1 MLGYVLIL
9 LATVCFGAQNLIT
22 RVLFIPSDLFGVVE
36 TGGFVEPTLP
46 NSFLLMFMRMVV
58 GVPLMAVL
66 LPPVYPPMWSDLRR
80 LGSTSYRRELYLAL
94 VGGLLMFSY
103 LALLYVAVG
112 RIAAGI
118 ALTLFFTFPVYTALL
133 DWYWFGHRPSTSRW
147 AILALILLGSAL
159 TIPMTGAAIAS
170 WVGVVFG
177 LASGIVYAF
186 YTVAA
191 QKAFETFHPVPFT
204 GISFA
209 VTLVLSAV
217 SLLLWPGDLAGL
229 LWPALWVGGLLSA
242 IATLTGHVLNNLGIR
257 VVGAT
262 AASML
267 GAANPALTAVLAWGV
282 LQEQLSP
289 VQWLGVLLVTVSVG
303 LLSLTKPSSPV
314 K

>member
-9 LATVCFGAQNLIT
+9 LATICFGAQNLIT
-22 RVLFIPSDLFGVVE
+22 RVLFTPSNLFGVLE

-46 NSFLLMFMRMVV
+46 NSFLLMFMRMAV

-80 LGSTSYRRELYLAL
+80 LGSADYRRELYLAL
-94 VGGLLMFSY
+94 VGGVLMFSY
-103 LALLYVAVG
+103 LALLYVSVG

-118 ALTLFFTFPVYTALL
+118 ALTLFFTFPVYTAVL
-133 DWYWFGHRPSTSRW
+133 DWYWFGHRPSTGRW

-170 WVGVVFG
+170 WVGIVFG
-177 LASGIVYAF
+177 LASGVVYAF
-186 YTVAA
+186 YTVVA

-204 GISFA
+204 GMSFA
-209 VTLVLSAV
+209 VTLVLSAA
-217 SLLLWPGDLAGL
+217 SLLLWPGDLVGL

-257 VVGAT
+257 SVGAT

-267 GAANPALTAVLAWGV
+267 GAANPALTAVLAWGM
-282 LQEQLSP
+282 LQEQLSV
-289 VQWLGVLLVTVSVG
+289 VQGLGVLLVTVSVG
-303 LLSLTKPSSPV
+303 LLSLTKPS
-314 K
+314 

>member
-9 LATVCFGAQNLIT
+9 LATICFGAQNLIT
-22 RVLFIPSDLFGVVE
+22 RVLFVPSDLLSLVE
-36 TGGFVEPTLP
+36 VGGFVTPTLP
-46 NSFLLMFMRMVV
+46 NSFLLMFMRTVL

-66 LPPVYPPMWSDLRR
+66 LPPVYPPMWTDLRR
-80 LGSTSYRRELYLAL
+80 LGTADYRRELYLAL
-94 VGGLLMFSY
+94 AGGILMFSY
-103 LALLYVAVG
+103 LALLYVSVG

-147 AILALILLGSAL
+147 AILVLILVGSGL
-159 TIPMTGAAIAS
+159 TVPMTGAAIAS
-170 WVGVVFG
+170 WLGIFFG
-177 LASGIVYAF
+177 LASGVVYAF

-204 GISFA
+204 TVSFA
-209 VTLVLSAV
+209 VTLVLSAG

-229 LWPALWVGGLLSA
+229 LWPALWMGGLLSA

-267 GAANPALTAVLAWGV
+267 GAANPALTAVLAWGI
-282 LQEQLSP
+282 LQEQLSL
-289 VQWLGVLLVTVSVG
+289 VQGLGVLLVTLSVG
-303 LLSLTKPSSPV
+303 LLSFTNPA
-314 K
+314 

>member
-9 LATVCFGAQNLIT
+9 LATICFGAQNLIT
-22 RVLFIPSDLFGVVE
+22 RVLFVPSDLLSLVQ

-46 NSFLLMFMRMVV
+46 NSFLLMFMRTVL

-66 LPPVYPPMWSDLRR
+66 LPPIYPPMWADLRQ
-80 LGSTSYRRELYLAL
+80 LGAASYRRELYLAL
-94 VGGLLMFSY
+94 AGGVLMFSY
-103 LALLYVAVG
+103 LALLYVSVG

-133 DWYWFGHRPSTSRW
+133 AWYWFGHRPSTSRW

-159 TIPMTGAAIAS
+159 TIPMTGVAIES
-170 WVGVVFG
+170 WLGVIFG
-177 LASGIVYAF
+177 LASGVVYAF

-204 GISFA
+204 TVSFV
-209 VTLVLSAV
+209 VTLVLSAG

-267 GAANPALTAVLAWGV
+267 GAANPALTAVLAWGI
-282 LQEQLSP
+282 LQEQLSL
-289 VQWLGVLLVTVSVG
+289 VQGLGVLLVTISVG
-303 LLSLTKPSSPV
+303 LLSFTKPA
-314 K
+314 

>member
-22 RVLFIPSDLFGVVE
+22 RVLFIPSNLLGLVE

-46 NSFLLMFMRMVV
+46 NSFLLMFMRMLV
-58 GVPLMAVL
+58 GVPLMAML
-66 LPPVYPPMWSDLRR
+66 LPPVYPQLWHDLRR
-80 LGSTSYRRELYLAL
+80 LRSPDYRRELYLAL
-94 VGGLLMFSY
+94 VGGVLMFSY

-118 ALTLFFTFPVYTALL
+118 ALTLFFTFPVYTAIL

-147 AILALILLGSAL
+147 AILVLILLGSAL
-159 TIPMTGAAIAS
+159 TIPMAGAAIES
-170 WVGVVFG
+170 WLGVSFG
-177 LASGIVYAF
+177 LASGVVYAF

-209 VTLVLSAV
+209 VTLVLSAA

-282 LQEQLSP
+282 LQEQLSL

-303 LLSLTKPSSPV
+303 LLSLTKPS
-314 K
+314 

>member
-22 RVLFIPSDLFGVVE
+22 RVLFIPSNLLGVLE

-46 NSFLLMFMRMVV
+46 NSFLLMFMRMAV

-66 LPPVYPPMWSDLRR
+66 LPPVYPPLWADLRR
-80 LGSTSYRRELYLAL
+80 LGSTDYRRERYLAL
-94 VGGLLMFSY
+94 VGGVLMFSY
-103 LALLYVAVG
+103 LALLYVSVG
-112 RIAAGI
+112 RVAAGI

-133 DWYWFGHRPSTSRW
+133 DWYWFGHRPSPSRW

-177 LASGIVYAF
+177 LASGVVYAF

-204 GISFA
+204 VISFA

-257 VVGAT
+257 SVGAT

-267 GAANPALTAVLAWGV
+267 GAANPALTAVLAWGI
-282 LQEQLSP
+282 LQEQLSV
-289 VQWLGVLLVTVSVG
+289 VQGLGVLLVTISVG
-303 LLSLTKPSSPV
+303 LLSLTKPS
-314 K
+314 

>member
-1 MLGYVLIL
+1 MVGYVLIL
-9 LATVCFGAQNLIT
+9 LATICFGAQNLIT
-22 RVLFIPSDLFGVVE
+22 RVLFIPSNLLGLVE

-46 NSFLLMFMRMVV
+46 NSFLLMFMRMAV

-66 LPPVYPPMWSDLRR
+66 LPPVYPPLWSDLRR
-80 LGSTSYRRELYLAL
+80 LRSADYRRELYLAL
-94 VGGLLMFSY
+94 VGGVLMFSY
-103 LALLYVAVG
+103 LALLYVSVG

-133 DWYWFGHRPSTSRW
+133 DWYWFGHRPSLSRW

-177 LASGIVYAF
+177 LASGVVYAF

-257 VVGAT
+257 SVGAT

-267 GAANPALTAVLAWGV
+267 GAANPALTAVLAWGI
-282 LQEQLSP
+282 LQEQLSL
-289 VQWLGVLLVTVSVG
+289 VQGLGVLLVTVSVG
-303 LLSLTKPSSPV
+303 LLSFTKAA
-314 K
+314 

>member
-22 RVLFIPSDLFGVVE
+22 RVLFTPSDLLGMVE
-36 TGGFVEPTLP
+36 TGGFVAPTLP
-46 NSFLLMFMRMVV
+46 NSFLLMFMRMLV

-66 LPPVYPPMWSDLRR
+66 LPPIYPAMWADLRR
-80 LGSTSYRRELYLAL
+80 LGLASYRRELYLAL
-94 VGGLLMFSY
+94 VGGVLMFSY
-103 LALLYVAVG
+103 LALLYVSVG

-133 DWYWFGHRPSTSRW
+133 DWYWFGHRPSASRW

-159 TIPMTGAAIAS
+159 TIPMTGAAIES
-170 WVGVVFG
+170 WLGVVFG
-177 LASGIVYAF
+177 LASGVVYAF

-209 VTLVLSAV
+209 VTLVLSAAC
-217 SLLLWPGDLAGL
+217 LLLWPVELAGL
-229 LWPALWVGGLLSA
+229 LWPALWMGGLLSA

-267 GAANPALTAVLAWGV
+267 GAANPALTAVLAWGI
-282 LQEQLSP
+282 LQEQLSL
-289 VQWLGVLLVTVSVG
+289 VQGLGVLLVTVSVG
-303 LLSLTKPSSPV
+303 LLSLTKPS
-314 K
+314 

>member
-9 LATVCFGAQNLIT
+9 LATICFGAQNLIT
-22 RVLFIPSDLFGVVE
+22 RVLFTPSNLLGVFE

-46 NSFLLMFMRMVV
+46 NSFLLMFMRMAV
-58 GVPLMAVL
+58 GVPMMGLL
-66 LPPVYPPMWSDLRR
+66 LPLVYPPLWADLRR
-80 LGSTSYRRELYLAL
+80 LGAPTYRRELYLAL
-94 VGGLLMFSY
+94 AGGGLMFSY

-112 RIAAGI
+112 RVAAGI

-133 DWYWFGHRPSTSRW
+133 DWYWFGHRPSPSRW

-159 TIPMTGAAIAS
+159 TIPMTGAAIES
-170 WVGVVFG
+170 WLGVTFG
-177 LASGIVYAF
+177 LASGVVYAF
-186 YTVAA
+186 YTVVA

-209 VTLVLSAV
+209 VTLVLSAA
-217 SLLLWPGDLAGL
+217 SLLLWPGELEGL

-257 VVGAT
+257 SVGAT

-282 LQEQLSP
+282 LQEHLSL
-289 VQWLGVLLVTVSVG
+289 VQGLGVLLVTVSVG
-303 LLSLTKPSSPV
+303 LLSLIKPS
-314 K
+314 

>member
-22 RVLFIPSDLFGVVE
+22 RVLFVPSDLLGLVE
-36 TGGFVEPTLP
+36 TGGFVEPTLS
-46 NSFLLMFMRMVV
+46 NSFLLMFMRTVV

-66 LPPVYPPMWSDLRR
+66 LPPVYPPMWADLRQ
-80 LGSTSYRRELYLAL
+80 LGSANYRRELYLAL
-94 VGGLLMFSY
+94 AGGGLMFSY
-103 LALLYVAVG
+103 LALLYVSVG

-133 DWYWFGHRPSTSRW
+133 DWYWFGHRPSASRW
-147 AILALILLGSAL
+147 GILVLILVGSAL
-159 TIPMTGAAIAS
+159 TVPMTGAAIES
-170 WVGVVFG
+170 WLGVVFG
-177 LASGIVYAF
+177 LASGVVYAF

-209 VTLVLSAV
+209 VTLVLSTAC
-217 SLLLWPGDLAGL
+217 LLLWPGELAGL

-267 GAANPALTAVLAWGV
+267 GAANPALTAVLAWGI
-282 LQEQLSP
+282 LQEQLSL
-289 VQWLGVLLVTVSVG
+289 VQGLGVLLVTVSVG
-303 LLSLTKPSSPV
+303 LLSLTKPS
-314 K
+314 

>member
-1 MLGYVLIL
+1 MLGYGLIL

-22 RVLFIPSDLFGVVE
+22 RVLFIPSNLLGLVE

-66 LPPVYPPMWSDLRR
+66 LPPVYPQLWSDLRR
-80 LGSTSYRRELYLAL
+80 LRSPDYRRELYLAL
-94 VGGLLMFSY
+94 GGGILMFSY
-103 LALLYVAVG
+103 LALLYVSVG

-133 DWYWFGHRPSTSRW
+133 DWYWFGQRPSPSRW

-159 TIPMTGAAIAS
+159 TIPMTGAAIES
-170 WVGVVFG
+170 WLGVAFG
-177 LASGIVYAF
+177 LASGVVYAF

-209 VTLVLSAV
+209 VTLVLSAI
-217 SLLLWPGDLAGL
+217 SLLLWPGDVAGL

-242 IATLTGHVLNNLGIR
+242 IATLSGHVLNNLGIR

-282 LQEQLSP
+282 LQEQLSGM
-289 VQWLGVLLVTVSVG
+289 QMLGVGLVTVCVA
-303 LLSLTKPSSPV
+303 LLSLTQPA
-314 K
+314 

>member
-22 RVLFIPSDLFGVVE
+22 RVLFIPSDLFGVVQI
-36 TGGFVEPTLP
+36 GGFVAPTLP

-58 GVPLMAVL
+58 GVPLMALL

-80 LGSTSYRRELYLAL
+80 LATKAYRRELYLAL
-94 VGGLLMFSY
+94 VGGGLMFSY

-112 RIAAGI
+112 RVAAGI

-133 DWYWFGHRPSTSRW
+133 DWYWFGHRPGLGRW

-159 TIPMTGAAIAS
+159 TVPITGSAVES
-170 WVGVVFG
+170 WLGVAFG
-177 LASGIVYAF
+177 LASGVVYAV
-186 YTVAA
+186 YTVVA

-209 VTLVLSAV
+209 VTLGLSV
-217 SLLLWPGDLAGL
+217 VCLLLWPGDLEGL

-242 IATLTGHVLNNLGIR
+242 LATLTGHVLNNLGIR

-282 LQEQLSP
+282 LQEQLSV
-289 VQWLGVLLVTVSVG
+289 VQGLGVLLVTISVG
-303 LLSLTKPSSPV
+303 LLSLTKSS
-314 K
+314 

>member
-22 RVLFIPSDLFGVVE
+22 RVLFIPSNLLGVVE

-46 NSFLLMFMRMVV
+46 NSFLLMFMRMMV
-58 GVPLMAVL
+58 GVPLMALL
-66 LPPVYPPMWSDLRR
+66 LPPVYPQLWADLRR
-80 LGSTSYRRELYLAL
+80 LGSPSYRRELYLAL
-94 VGGLLMFSY
+94 VGGVLMFSY

-118 ALTLFFTFPVYTALL
+118 ALTLFFTFPVYTALM
-133 DWYWFGHRPSTSRW
+133 DWYWFGRRPSPSRW
-147 AILALILLGSAL
+147 GILALILVGSAL
-159 TIPMTGAAIAS
+159 TIPMTGAAIES
-170 WVGVVFG
+170 WVGVTFG
-177 LASGIVYAF
+177 LASGVVYAF

-217 SLLLWPGDLAGL
+217 SLLLWPGDLNGL

-282 LQEQLSP
+282 LQEELSL
-289 VQWLGVLLVTVSVG
+289 VQGLGVLLVTVSVG
-303 LLSLTKPSSPV
+303 LLSLTKPS
-314 K
+314 

>member
-22 RVLFIPSDLFGVVE
+22 RVLFVPSNLLGLLE

-46 NSFLLMFMRMVV
+46 NSFLLMFMRMAV
-58 GVPLMAVL
+58 GVPLMALL
-66 LPPVYPPMWSDLRR
+66 LPPVYPPLWSDLRR
-80 LGSTSYRRELYLAL
+80 LSSPSYRRELYLAL
-94 VGGLLMFSY
+94 VGGGLMFSY

-133 DWYWFGHRPSTSRW
+133 AWYWFGHRPSLSRW
-147 AILALILLGSAL
+147 GILALILLGSAL
-159 TIPMTGAAIAS
+159 TIPMTGAAIES
-170 WVGVVFG
+170 WLGVVFG
-177 LASGIVYAF
+177 LASGVVYAF
-186 YTVAA
+186 YTVIA

-209 VTLVLSAV
+209 VTLVLSAGC
-217 SLLLWPGDLAGL
+217 LLLWPGDLAGL

-257 VVGAT
+257 TVGAT

-267 GAANPALTAVLAWGV
+267 GAANPALTAVLAWGL
-282 LQEQLSP
+282 LQEQLSL
-289 VQWLGVLLVTVSVG
+289 VQGLGVLLVTVSVG
-303 LLSLTKPSSPV
+303 LLSLTKPA
-314 K
+314 

>member
-9 LATVCFGAQNLIT
+9 LATICFGAQNLIT
-22 RVLFIPSDLFGVVE
+22 RVLFTPSNLFGAFE

-46 NSFLLMFMRMVV
+46 NSFLLMFMRMAV

-66 LPPVYPPMWSDLRR
+66 LPPVYPPLWSDLRR
-80 LGSTSYRRELYLAL
+80 LGSADYRRELYLAL
-94 VGGLLMFSY
+94 VGGVLMFSY
-103 LALLYVAVG
+103 LALLYVSVG

-118 ALTLFFTFPVYTALL
+118 ALTLFFTFPVYTAVL
-133 DWYWFGHRPSTSRW
+133 DWYWFGHRPSMGCW

-159 TIPMTGAAIAS
+159 TIPMTGAAIES
-170 WVGVVFG
+170 WVGVAFG

-209 VTLVLSAV
+209 VTLVLSAA
-217 SLLLWPGDLAGL
+217 SLLLWPGEVAGL

-257 VVGAT
+257 SVGAT

-267 GAANPALTAVLAWGV
+267 GAANPALTAVLAWGM
-282 LQEQLSP
+282 LQEQLSV
-289 VQWLGVLLVTVSVG
+289 VQGLGVLLVTVSVG
-303 LLSLTKPSSPV
+303 LLSLTKPS
-314 K
+314 